1 MFNFSINLKMR
12 DIRTTVWGDHKDPRN
27 RTSEFGNGKSRKLS
41 ILNPKSQFSKYS
53 KNKPFPNKISIFTSK
68 LPKIWGT
75 KKNILRSSS
84 VSHLFFERTFQKLN
98 GRYMGGEKFELSSE
112 L

>member
-1 MFNFSINLKMR
+1 MFNFSINPKMR
-12 DIRTTVWGDHKDPRN
+12 DDRVGDHKDPRN

-75 KKNILRSSS
+75 KKNILRSFS
-84 VSHLFFERTFQKLN
+84 VSHLFFERTFQKVNERSMDPCRKDYRIAMVL
-98 GRYMGGEKFELSSE
+98 
-112 L
+112 